1 MLEVN
6 LLLLTFLIK
15 KQLTITLLRT
25 TYVYTDSHNT
35 HWISEGKV
43 VYSRIIK
50 KESIMMRALINGVVS
65 IVKLVIVLYAVYYA
79 FEYGIVERIINMF

>member
-43 VYSRIIK
+43 VYSRIINNK
-50 KESIMMRALINGVVS
+50 
-65 IVKLVIVLYAVYYA
+65 
-79 FEYGIVERIINMF
+79 INMENNIELIHEQIMKEMQLTPEEIEIYKKNNNLK

>member
-50 KESIMMRALINGVVS
+50 KRINYDESINKWCS
-65 IVKLVIVLYAVYYA
+65 
-79 FEYGIVERIINMF
+79 EYS

>member
-35 HWISEGKV
+35 HWISESKV

-50 KESIMMRALINGVVS
+50 NK
-65 IVKLVIVLYAVYYA
+65 
-79 FEYGIVERIINMF
+79 INMENNIELIHDEIMKEMQLTPEEIIIYKQNNNLK

>member
-35 HWISEGKV
+35 HWISKGKV

-50 KESIMMRALINGVVS
+50 NK
-65 IVKLVIVLYAVYYA
+65 
-79 FEYGIVERIINMF
+79 INMENNIELIHDEIMKEMQLTPEEIIIYKQNNNLK

>member
-15 KQLTITLLRT
+15 KQLTITLSRT

-35 HWISEGKV
+35 HWISESKV

-50 KESIMMRALINGVVS
+50 NK
-65 IVKLVIVLYAVYYA
+65 
-79 FEYGIVERIINMF
+79 INMENNIELIHDEIMKEMQLTPEEIIIYKQNNNLK

>member
-15 KQLTITLLRT
+15 KQLTITLSRT
-25 TYVYTDSHNT
+25 TYAYTDSHNT

-50 KESIMMRALINGVVS
+50 NK
-65 IVKLVIVLYAVYYA
+65 
-79 FEYGIVERIINMF
+79 INMENNIELIHDEIMKEMQLTPEEIIIYKQNNNLK

>member
-15 KQLTITLLRT
+15 KQPTITPLRT

-50 KESIMMRALINGVVS
+50 NK
-65 IVKLVIVLYAVYYA
+65 
-79 FEYGIVERIINMF
+79 INMENNIELIHDEIMKEMQLTPEEIEIYKKNNNLK

>member
-25 TYVYTDSHNT
+25 TYVYTDSHYT

-50 KESIMMRALINGVVS
+50 KESTMIKAIINGVVS
-65 IVKLVIVLYAVYYA
+65 IVKLLIVIYAVFYA
-79 FEYGIVERIINMF
+79 IESGLVERVITMF

>member
-35 HWISEGKV
+35 HWISEGKD

-50 KESIMMRALINGVVS
+50 NK
-65 IVKLVIVLYAVYYA
+65 
-79 FEYGIVERIINMF
+79 INMENNIELIHDEIMKEMQLTPEEIIIYKQNNNLK